1 MKLKAVAAAVAL
13 VLLVVAANA
22 RMIQLARSSQPACV
36 EGSGP
41 YKAAQP
47 SC

>member
-1 MKLKAVAAAVAL
+1 MKAKALAAALAL

-22 RMIQLARSSQPACV
+22 RLIQLARNSQPACV
-36 EGSGP
+36 AGPGP
-41 YKAAQP
+41 YQAAQP